1 MIDLNKLLQTKLLQ
15 YQKHIFILESSI
27 LSLSKNNVTTTD
39 LTFKIVELQKKINI
53 IKNKYYKNINI
64 ISL

>member
-39 LTFKIVELQKKINI
+39 LKFKIVELQKKINI
-53 IKNKYYKNINI
+53 IKNKYG
-64 ISL
+64 IS